1 MIGLVIDTN
10 VLVSANLNADGL
22 EAVVVALAFNGRIQ
36 MHVSSPIFAEYERVL
51 LYPRLKFG

>member
-22 EAVVVALAFNGRIQ
+22 EAVVVALAFNRKDPDARLRPHSCRI
-36 MHVSSPIFAEYERVL
+36 
-51 LYPRLKFG
+51 